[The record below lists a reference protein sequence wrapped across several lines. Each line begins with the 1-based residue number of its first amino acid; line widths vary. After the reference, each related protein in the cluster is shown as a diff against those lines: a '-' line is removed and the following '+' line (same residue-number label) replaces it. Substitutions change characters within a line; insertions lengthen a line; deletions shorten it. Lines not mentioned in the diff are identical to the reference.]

1 MKRPDQPRLLS
12 ADRSQLEFRTFDLE
26 STLSDDHRARVL
38 WAMVERLDLGA
49 FHAEIEARGSE
60 PGRPAIDPKIL
71 LCLWLYATA
80 EGVGS
85 ARAIERYTST
95 DAAFRWI
102 CGGVSVGYRTLS
114 SFRVAHGAKLDA
126 LMAQVLATMMRAGL
140 VRLVRVAHDGMR
152 VRASAGAA
160 SFRRDESLERCLIE
174 AKGQIERLSKEILD
188 DPAAHTARERASRE
202 RAAADRLRR
211 VEQALAE
218 LPKVAEVKR
227 RNRGKKGKVSPP
239 RVSTTDPESRVM
251 KMADGGF
258 RPAFNVQLAT
268 DVDSRVIVGVG
279 LTNRGSDLGEVKPML
294 EKIEAWMGR
303 RPTEYLADGGFA
315 DHKSIDAV
323 AASGGQLYA
332 PPIKPAKARATGAPP
347 THRDSAAVAE
357 WRARMETDEAKLIY
371 RQRAATAET
380 VNADLREWRTLACF
394 RVRGKAKA
402 LAHTLMNALT
412 YNLLRWQTLEAAA

>member
-12 ADRSQLEFRTFDLE
+12 ADRCQLQFRTFDLE

-38 WAMVERLDLGA
+38 WAMVERLDLSA
-49 FHAEIEARGSE
+49 FYAEIDSRGSE

-85 ARAIERYTST
+85 ARAIERYSTT
-95 DAAFRWI
+95 DAAYRWI

-114 SFRVAHGAKLDA
+114 GFRVAHGAKLDG
-126 LMAQVLATMMRAGL
+126 LMAEVLATMMRAGL

-160 SFRRDESLERCLIE
+160 SFRRGEALKRCLDE
-174 AKGQIERLSKEILD
+174 ARGQIERLSKEILD

-218 LPKVAEVKR
+218 LPKVAEVKK

-279 LTNRGSDLGEVKPML
+279 LTNRGSDLGEVVPML
-294 EKIEAWMGR
+294 ERIEKWTGC

-323 AASGGQLYA
+323 AASGGRLYA
-332 PPIKPAKARATGAPP
+332 PPMKPAKARAPGSTPR
-347 THRDSAAVAE
+347 HKDSDAVAE
-357 WRARMETDEAKLIY
+357 WRARMETDNAKLLY

-380 VNADLREWRTLACF
+380 VNADLREWRTLNCF
-394 RVRGKAKA
+394 RVRGTVKA
-402 LAHTLMNALT
+402 LAHTMMNALA
-412 YNLLRWQTLEAAA
+412 YNLLRWQVLESAA

>member
-1 MKRPDQPRLLS
+1 
-12 ADRSQLEFRTFDLE
+12 
-26 STLSDDHRARVL
+26 
-38 WAMVERLDLGA
+38 
-49 FHAEIEARGSE
+49 
-60 PGRPAIDPKIL
+60 
-71 LCLWLYATA
+71 
-80 EGVGS
+80 
-85 ARAIERYTST
+85 
-95 DAAFRWI
+95 
-102 CGGVSVGYRTLS
+102 
-114 SFRVAHGAKLDA
+114 
-126 LMAQVLATMMRAGL
+126 MAQVLATMMRAGL

-218 LPKVAEVKR
+218 LPNVAEVKR